1 MAKSA
6 QQKWNEYL
14 SECEATS
21 DALNSFERAV
31 QAKYD
36 GHGYAYIA
44 GYFMMQFREVVLEL
58 PKKRRAE
65 IRERFLREAKKF
77 EQETLLKQIKESA

>member
-14 SECEATS
+14 SECEETRAS
-21 DALNSFERAV
+21 VKQFEQAV
-31 QAKYD
+31 HDKYD
-36 GHGYAYIA
+36 GSGYAYIA
-44 GYFMMQFREVVLEL
+44 GYFMMQMMEAVTHLPKAKRQEFRERL
-58 PKKRRAE
+58 
-65 IRERFLREAKKF
+65 LREAKKF

>member
-6 QQKWNEYL
+6 QQKFNEYL
-14 SECEATS
+14 DECRETS
-21 DALNSFERAV
+21 DALNAFERAV
-31 QAKYD
+31 QARYD
-36 GHGYAYIA
+36 GHGYAYVA
-44 GYFMMQFREVVLEL
+44 GYFMMQFKEAVSEL

-77 EQETLLKQIKESA
+77 EQETLLKTIKESA